1 MADYFREGKQ
11 VTVIFGLLLIPAMGG
26 IALFVAWL
34 AAKGYPSNWDRNTYI
49 LAFPVIEVVGAG
61 LFYLAQHW
69 EPADAGLFVAK
80 EMLGYSSLLIIATG
94 FGCCFGAI
102 TYGRLRKDPQ

>member
-1 MADYFREGKQ
+1 M
-11 VTVIFGLLLIPAMGG
+11 VIFGLLLIPAMGG
-26 IALFVAWL
+26 IVLFVAWL

-69 EPADAGLFVAK
+69 VPASAGLFVAR
-80 EMLGYSSLLIIATG
+80 ELLGYGSLVIIAIG
-94 FGCCFGAI
+94 FGCCLGAF
-102 TYGRLRKDPQ
+102 THGRLRRSAQ